1 MADMRQMRAAT
12 IAARLKS
19 SLPPGEGEPSGMD
32 MVAELIAEG
41 YSDSRIQAFS
51 TQQKRFTEF
60 CESNGY
66 DWLVA
71 GKHAMCSWIVHMYET
86 SNIAGS
92 TMVKYVS
99 VVNRTYETSGLDPP
113 GKPVNGNK
121 LFVEVRKSIDG
132 FKCARESMVLL
143 GRFLPYRPLTTE
155 LERCVHLCGVC

>member
-1 MADMRQMRAAT
+1 MRQTRAAT

-19 SLPPGEGEPSGMD
+19 SLLPGEGEPSRMD
-32 MVAELIAEG
+32 KVAELIAEG

-60 CESNGY
+60 CESDGY

-71 GKHAMCSWIVHMYET
+71 RKHDMCASIVHMYET
-86 SNIAGS
+86 STIAAN
-92 TMVKYVS
+92 TMEQYVS

-121 LFVEVRKSIDG
+121 LYVEVRKSIDG
-132 FKCARESMVLL
+132 FKYSGESMVLL
-143 GRFLPYRPLTTE
+143 GRFLRYRPLTM
-155 LERCVHLCGVC
+155 